1 MTLHPWKAGGGS
13 IAQFIFVNSE
23 CLFARISDA
32 DVPALYVGTSWA
44 LPAIVFQV
52 QLDGKAELGAASF

>member
-1 MTLHPWKAGGGS
+1 MIIELNIDITRASRAMTSHPWKAGGGS

-32 DVPALYVGTSWA
+32 DVPAPYVGTSR
-44 LPAIVFQV
+44 
-52 QLDGKAELGAASF
+52 SFL